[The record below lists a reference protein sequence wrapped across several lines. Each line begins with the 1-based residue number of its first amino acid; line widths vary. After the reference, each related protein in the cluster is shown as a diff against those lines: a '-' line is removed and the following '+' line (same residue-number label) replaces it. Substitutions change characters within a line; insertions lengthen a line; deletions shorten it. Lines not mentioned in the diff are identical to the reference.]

1 MKKRLLYLLLVFS
14 LLVGCEST
22 GTGIDSAYILDREV
36 LKRID
41 ESVFEVVVPKP
52 SKDSLS
58 YEEPLPLDLIPF
70 QRRSD
75 PYDSIGTAF
84 AVSDN
89 LFLSAAHVLD
99 LEYNNKISK
108 MYLRDKDGNVFEIDE
123 IHRYSN
129 HVDFVS
135 FSAKGLQ
142 VDRVLKVKE
151 DFSLNQKVFAVGNAL
166 GDGIIIREGTLT
178 STTKEDEAGEW
189 DWLRFSAPASPGN
202 SGGPLLDTH
211 GNVIG
216 LVTMASENEN
226 LNYAVPMSVIN
237 QREDSKAVLH
247 DRISYFFP
255 FTYRQKRVIYDY
267 ETPLPKSCSDLKQE
281 LVAGYERFLD
291 KTLFA
296 FIDEN
301 RQEFFPHGRG
311 SSEILHRTYSSFFPD
326 LVSEDETRSWGLF
339 YPSELYDSYQE
350 HEGYIQY
357 GDMSE
362 ITFVEVRKPD
372 DISLRELYG
381 RPRLLMDFV
390 LKGWPVYRDVMNKQI
405 RITSFGEPS
414 ESFQH
419 SDNYGRKWLVSM
431 WFIEYDRSTLIVFSL
446 PVPKGTI
453 SLIVRQYNT
462 WPYTISDLK
471 VTTDFVHATY
481 WGEFAEWT
489 EFLELKD
496 YLPDSFGQ
504 LRFSYIE
511 GQEAHFSSNRLKIS
525 YDERLFSV
533 SAQSTLYLYTTFFRD
548 SGEVIWDIG
557 SVEIGEHAYKENY
570 FEATREL
577 KPDSDLG
584 EYYLADWN
592 DLCKQTHP
600 YDGTTYFEDGST
612 VMKSV
617 HSTYGELRDREIEDI
632 SGDFIYSLML
642 NIDGKADED
651 MMKSKMN
658 LVDSA
663 VTILED

>member
-1 MKKRLLYLLLVFS
+1 MR
-14 LLVGCEST
+14 
-22 GTGIDSAYILDREV
+22 
-36 LKRID
+36 
-41 ESVFEVVVPKP
+41 
-52 SKDSLS
+52 
-58 YEEPLPLDLIPF
+58 
-70 QRRSD
+70 
-75 PYDSIGTAF
+75 
-84 AVSDN
+84 
-89 LFLSAAHVLD
+89 
-99 LEYNNKISK
+99 
-108 MYLRDKDGNVFEIDE
+108 
-123 IHRYSN
+123 
-129 HVDFVS
+129 
-135 FSAKGLQ
+135 
-142 VDRVLKVKE
+142 
-151 DFSLNQKVFAVGNAL
+151 
-166 GDGIIIREGTLT
+166 
-178 STTKEDEAGEW
+178 
-189 DWLRFSAPASPGN
+189 
-202 SGGPLLDTH
+202 
-211 GNVIG
+211 
-216 LVTMASENEN
+216 
-226 LNYAVPMSVIN
+226 
-237 QREDSKAVLH
+237 
-247 DRISYFFP
+247 
-255 FTYRQKRVIYDY
+255 
-267 ETPLPKSCSDLKQE
+267 
-281 LVAGYERFLD
+281 
-291 KTLFA
+291 
-296 FIDEN
+296 
-301 RQEFFPHGRG
+301 
-311 SSEILHRTYSSFFPD
+311 
-326 LVSEDETRSWGLF
+326 
-339 YPSELYDSYQE
+339 
-350 HEGYIQY
+350 
-357 GDMSE
+357 E

-390 LKGWPVYRDVMNKQI
+390 LKGWPVYRAVMNKQI

-533 SAQSTLYLYTTFFRD
+533 SAQSTLNLYTTFFRD

-632 SGDFIYSLML
+632 SGDFIYSLTL